1 MTTKKEKVKIMLE
14 SATSKQLWK
23 INRLAWE
30 YAELVENLQD
40 KGELELTRQIPFPIS
55 KVFAVDIIK
64 SWIEMNLKLA
74 ELVQLEQDHTK
85 EVEQSN
91 VND

>member
-1 MTTKKEKVKIMLE
+1 MILDTFKTLE

-30 YAELVENLQD
+30 YAELVEKLEN
-40 KGELELTRQIPFPIS
+40 KSEFELTRHIPFPIS
-55 KVFAVDIIK
+55 KVFATDIIK
-64 SWIEMNLKLA
+64 SWIEINLKLA
-74 ELVQLEQDHTK
+74 ELVQLEQGHAK
-85 EVEQSN
+85 EVEQLN